1 MKFLIYIISSGKK
14 SLCID
19 VKNESTLQVEKLYS
33 KIASQL
39 CYLLLLEVYT
49 QRYRGLHDA
58 GAADDEEREAYCG
71 SSQ

>member
-1 MKFLIYIISSGKK
+1 M
-14 SLCID
+14 
-19 VKNESTLQVEKLYS
+19 KNESTLQVEKLYS

-39 CYLLLLEVYT
+39 CYLPLVEVHT
-49 QRYRGLHDA
+49 QRYRGRHDA

>member
-1 MKFLIYIISSGKK
+1 MKRK
-14 SLCID
+14 
-19 VKNESTLQVEKLYS
+19 STLQVEKLYS

-39 CYLLLLEVYT
+39 CYLLLVEVYT
-49 QRYRGLHDA
+49 QRYRGRHCA